1 MFEADDIIVEE
12 FDDTDAYIAE
22 TIAALK
28 AVTADIIQ
36 ESLAMQKTLQEFY
49 DYLMESDKR
58 KEK

>member
-1 MFEADDIIVEE
+1 MFEADDLIVEE
-12 FDDTDAYIAE
+12 FDDTDAYIEE
-22 TIAALK
+22 TLAALK
-28 AVTADIIQ
+28 TVTADIIQ

>member
-1 MFEADDIIVEE
+1 MFDADDIIVEE
-12 FDDTDAYIAE
+12 FDDTDAYIEE
-22 TIAALK
+22 TLAALK
-28 AVTADIIQ
+28 TVTADIIQ

>member
-28 AVTADIIQ
+28 TVTADIIQ
-36 ESLAMQKTLQEFY
+36 ESLLIQKTLQEFY
-49 DYLMESDKR
+49 DYIVQSNKR
-58 KEK
+58 EEK